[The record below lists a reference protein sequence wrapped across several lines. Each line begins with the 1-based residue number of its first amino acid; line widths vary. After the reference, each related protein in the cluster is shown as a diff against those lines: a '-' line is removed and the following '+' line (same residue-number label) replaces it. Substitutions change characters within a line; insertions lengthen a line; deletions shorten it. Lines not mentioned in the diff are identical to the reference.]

1 MRTYF
6 CANPKDK
13 ILLRNIT
20 PLILAA
26 GESSRIGFPKALLPL
41 GRRTFVT
48 SILDTLEELDL
59 AEPCV
64 ILGSHAERIRP
75 QLLDRRARVVIN
87 PDPRQ
92 GQLSSIKVALEQI
105 EASCSACLI
114 WPVDQPGV
122 PVTVVRDL
130 IQLFESTA
138 SKIVLPVYQDRR
150 GHPALFS
157 RSLFAEL
164 LATPLNEGA
173 RAVVLGH
180 RDEIGLVRT
189 TEAATVFD
197 IDTAEDYL
205 RLTGETL
212 ESAVKRS
219 KQ

>member
-1 MRTYF
+1 
-6 CANPKDK
+6 
-13 ILLRNIT
+13 
-20 PLILAA
+20 
-26 GESSRIGFPKALLPL
+26 LPL

-130 IQLFESTA
+130 IRLFESTA
-138 SKIVLPVYQDRR
+138 SRIVLPVYQGRR

-164 LATPLNEGA
+164 LDTPLNEGA

-180 RDEIGLVRT
+180 RDEIALVQT
-189 TEAATVFD
+189 TEPATVLD
-197 IDTAEDYL
+197 IDTAEDYR

-212 ESAVKRS
+212 ESAIKRS
-219 KQ
+219 SQ